1 MGLVFFKFTL
11 YGYHRLYYFINI
23 KVQSGVLSA
32 KRYINLLKPDAHKGF
47 YAFSKPIT
55 PPPQSWEGE
64 IINTILSNPLKLK
77 AKTQTVYVYDS
88 NTMELINNK
97 PFNSIKE
104 LCSLFKIAK
113 HIAQYYIHTE
123 KPTLLNVKFC

>member
-1 MGLVFFKFTL
+1 MLIKDFMHLVSPL
-11 YGYHRLYYFINI
+11 HL
-23 KVQSGVLSA
+23 
-32 KRYINLLKPDAHKGF
+32 
-47 YAFSKPIT
+47 
-55 PPPQSWEGE
+55 PPQRGKGE

-113 HIAQYYIHTE
+113 HIVQYYIDTE
-123 KPTLLNVKFC
+123 KPILLNGKFC

>member
-1 MGLVFFKFTL
+1 MGLIFFKFML
-11 YGYHRLYYFINI
+11 DSYRRLYYLINI

-88 NTMELINNK
+88 NTMELIINLLILLKNYV
-97 PFNSIKE
+97 
-104 LCSLFKIAK
+104 LFLKIAK